1 MIHTGQRDFGETL
14 VDIRDRLQQ
23 DLPPLTRLSRVFLA
37 GVCEAFSAIK
47 PAKSVVISTLPDL
60 DAVLLRPVADQA
72 SLLSGRQASSMQR
85 EQADSLFRNE
95 LFRRY
100 RYADQ
105 HYFKWRHSAMAG
117 QFVGTVFNS
126 LMITATAYLYFDG
139 RTKFALLMTMTF
151 LMLQLLSGVTLARKA
166 KWFV

>member
-37 GVCEAFSAIK
+37 GTCEAFSAIK
-47 PAKSVVISTLPDL
+47 PAKSVLLSTLPDL

-72 SLLSGRQASSMQR
+72 SLLGGRAASSMQR

-100 RYADQ
+100 RYADR
-105 HYFKWRHSAMAG
+105 HYFKWRHCAM
-117 QFVGTVFNS
+117 
-126 LMITATAYLYFDG
+126 
-139 RTKFALLMTMTF
+139 
-151 LMLQLLSGVTLARKA
+151 
-166 KWFV
+166 